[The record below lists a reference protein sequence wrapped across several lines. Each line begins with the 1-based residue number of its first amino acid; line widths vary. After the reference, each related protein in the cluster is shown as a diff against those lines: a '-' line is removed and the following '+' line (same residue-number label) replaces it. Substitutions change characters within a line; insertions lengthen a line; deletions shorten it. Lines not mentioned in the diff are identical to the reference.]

1 MQSPTISGITSHG
14 AGRVCPLRYVYG
26 ANTIATAPVRTAQ
39 TLYVVGGLYGN
50 LQALDSLEAMANA
63 EAQPATLCFNGD
75 FNWFNISDENFAEIN
90 RRVLSHDAILG
101 NVEAEFDAPTH
112 EAGCGCAYP
121 PSVGGDVVE
130 RSNRI
135 HARLRATAT
144 RHPEIRSQLS
154 RLPMVARYTVAQ
166 CRVGV
171 VHGDAES
178 LAGWRFDTHEMNAPQ
193 AWPWLQQMFDA
204 AAVDVFT
211 STHTCLPALRGL
223 EKTSGTTGWI
233 ANNGAAGM
241 PNFTG
246 DPRGLV
252 TRIGIAPSPHETLR
266 EVCVAGAYLSLL
278 PVRFD
283 ATRWQA
289 DFVRQWPTGSDAWVS
304 YFRRISEGPAFEV
317 GRALRS
323 PL

>member
-1 MQSPTISGITSHG
+1 MQRPTISGITSHG

-26 ANTIATAPVRTAQ
+26 ASTIASAPVKTTQ

-50 LQALDSLEAMANA
+50 LQALDSLETMANA

-135 HARLRATAT
+135 YARLRATAT
-144 RHPEIRSQLS
+144 RHPEICAQLS

-193 AWPWLQQMFDA
+193 AWPWLQQMFGA

-266 EVCVAGAYLSLL
+266 EVYVAGAYLSLV

-289 DFVRQWPTGSDAWVS
+289 DFVRQWPPGSDAWVS
-304 YFRRISEGPAFEV
+304 YFQRISEGPAFEV
-317 GRALRS
+317 SRALRS

>member
-1 MQSPTISGITSHG
+1 MQSPPTSGTTSHD

-26 ANTIATAPVRTAQ
+26 ANAIATASVRTAQ

-50 LQALDSLEAMANA
+50 LQALDGLEAMADA
-63 EAQPATLCFNGD
+63 ETQPATLCFNGD
-75 FNWFNISDENFAEIN
+75 FNWFNISDQTFTAIN
-90 RRVLSHDAILG
+90 QRVLSHHAILG

-121 PSVGGDVVE
+121 LSVGADVVE

-135 HARLRATAT
+135 HARLRATAQ
-144 RHPEIRSQLS
+144 RHPEICAQLA
-154 RLPMVARYTVAQ
+154 RLPMVARYKVAQ
-166 CRVGV
+166 CRIGV

-178 LAGWRFDTHEMNAPQ
+178 LAGWRFDTHEMNAPE
-193 AWPWLQQMFDA
+193 AWPSLQQMFDA
-204 AAVDVFT
+204 AAVDIFT

-223 EKTSGTTGWI
+223 IKTSGETGWI

-241 PNFTG
+241 PNFSS
-246 DPRGLV
+246 DSRGLI
-252 TRIGIAPSPHETLR
+252 TRIGVEPSPHETLR

-278 PVRFD
+278 PVQFD

-289 DFVRQWPTGSDAWVS
+289 DFVRQWPRGSDAWVS
-304 YFRRISEGPAFEV
+304 YFQRISEGPAFEV
-317 GRALRS
+317 DSALRS